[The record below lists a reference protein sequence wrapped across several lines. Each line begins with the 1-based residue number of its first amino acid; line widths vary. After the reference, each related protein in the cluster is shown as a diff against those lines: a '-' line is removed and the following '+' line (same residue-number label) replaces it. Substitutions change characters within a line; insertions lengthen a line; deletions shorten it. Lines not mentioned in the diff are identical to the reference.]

1 MSEIRI
7 KCPTCGKVL
16 RLEETPNINAAFF
29 TCPVCKG
36 KHMVGNCQRYN
47 TAPHPPSHSNEETRF
62 GSAGTQQ
69 MGGEETILGE
79 ETRIAPPQTK
89 VGQLVDA
96 NGVSYPLSI
105 GFNTI
110 GRKATTSTASIQIA
124 TDDRTMSRNH
134 TVIEVRNIGG
144 QLLHI
149 LKNGDNKNPSYLN
162 NVLMGEDDKL
172 ILNDGDCLKLG
183 YTILTFKK

>member
-1 MSEIRI
+1 
-7 KCPTCGKVL
+7 
-16 RLEETPNINAAFF
+16 
-29 TCPVCKG
+29 
-36 KHMVGNCQRYN
+36 
-47 TAPHPPSHSNEETRF
+47 
-62 GSAGTQQ
+62 

-96 NGVSYPLSI
+96 NGVSYPLSV